1 MGETLHKWGI
11 EKKKKNIRKEIL
23 NENYCSIVKNKLSEI
38 ANSAKNLLLGHILD
52 P

>member
-11 EKKKKNIRKEIL
+11 KKKNIRKEIL
-23 NENYCSIVKNKLSEI
+23 NENYCSTVKNKLSEI

-52 P
+52 S